1 VSSTW
6 EIKEPQTL
14 ALGGVRSVRT
24 RLIAGSL
31 NIVGTDSEPRLEVS
45 SIKGRP
51 LQVRLSDR
59 GELFIGYD
67 WGDDRPG
74 LLRWVKNL
82 GFRRHE
88 ATISLAVPRN
98 CVVDLGAVSS
108 TLMLSGLR
116 AGAEVQNV
124 SGEITLTGL
133 AGRVSVRNISGSV
146 EAAGIDGDL
155 RVNVIS
161 GGLTLADL
169 AGESVDAQT
178 VSGSI
183 LMDVADPSVQSIRA
197 HSTSGSLTVRIP
209 KDADLRVKLHTT
221 SGTLKADLPDSEG
234 SNWQLPGM
242 RVVDAKLGAGSGRLA
257 ADTVSGSITLLRRE
271 VDDIA

>member
-1 VSSTW
+1 MSSSW
-6 EIKEPQTL
+6 EIKEPQTIT
-14 ALGGVRSVRT
+14 LGGVRSVRT
-24 RLIAGSL
+24 RLFAGSL
-31 NIVGTDSEPRLEVS
+31 NVVGTDSEPRLEVS

-67 WGDDRPG
+67 EDDNRPG
-74 LLRWVKNL
+74 LLRWVRNF

-88 ATISLAVPRN
+88 ATISLAVPRD
-98 CVVDLGAVSS
+98 CTVDIGAVSS

-116 AGAEVQNV
+116 AGADVQNV
-124 SGEITLTGL
+124 SGEITLSGL

-146 EAAGIDGDL
+146 EAAGVDGDL

-161 GGLTLADL
+161 GTLTLADL
-169 AGESVDAQT
+169 TGESVDAQT

-183 LMDVADPSVQSIRA
+183 LVDVTDPSVRQIRA
-197 HSTSGSLTVRIP
+197 HSTSGSLTVRVS
-209 KDADLRVKLHTT
+209 KDADLRVKMHTT
-221 SGTLKADLPDSEG
+221 SGTLKADLPESDG

-242 RVVDAKLGAGSGRLA
+242 RVLDAQLGAGTGRLA